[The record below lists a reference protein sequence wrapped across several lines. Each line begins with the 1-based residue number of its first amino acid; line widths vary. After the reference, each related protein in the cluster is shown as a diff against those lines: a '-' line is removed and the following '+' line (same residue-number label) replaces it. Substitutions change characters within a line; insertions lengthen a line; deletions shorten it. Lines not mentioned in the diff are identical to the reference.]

1 MINESNAH
9 KYCRDDISK
18 IENYDKAIADTSKTW
33 VIHHRLELTLEG
45 EYAHSKEDL
54 IRMDMYY
61 HRPYYELI
69 LLPHKE
75 HTKLHRK
82 FNSCFSGH
90 KLSKEMKDKLIN
102 SHKGKVPWN
111 KGLKLNRR

>member
-1 MINESNAH
+1 MINTYNLS
-9 KYCRDDISK
+9 KFCKDDISK
-18 IENYDKAIADTSKTW
+18 IENYEEAVQSDEIYDC
-33 VIHHRLELTLEG
+33 HHRLELTLEG

-54 IRMDMYY
+54 IRMDLYY

-90 KLSKEMKDKLIN
+90 KLTKEMKDKLIN

>member
-1 MINESNAH
+1 MINTYNLR
-9 KYCRDDISK
+9 KFCKDDISK
-18 IENYDKAIADTSKTW
+18 IDNYEEAVQSDDIYDC
-33 VIHHRLELTLEG
+33 HHRLELTLEG

-102 SHKGKVPWN
+102 SHKGKVHWN